1 MQCPFSTAGTVSSN
15 IIHINFMPQRFNTCI
30 ISQLLFSKLIYI
42 LFFFF
47 LVSKI
52 IFLCDRFIR
61 KQTLVN
67 GSTGN
72 VAFDDNGDRIN
83 AEYDIIN
90 VQNQTQISVGQYHY
104 SNVCIHDK
112 LFN

>member
-1 MQCPFSTAGTVSSN
+1 MYHFTIVIFQYSL
-15 IIHINFMPQRFNTCI
+15 HISLQF
-30 ISQLLFSKLIYI
+30 IY
-42 LFFFF
+42 
-47 LVSKI
+47 KI
-52 IFLCDRFIR
+52 FIFDRFIK
-61 KQTLVN
+61 KQSVN

-104 SNVCIHDK
+104 SYVSINRGLLNFIYRKTVYK
-112 LFN
+112 YQV

>member
-1 MQCPFSTAGTVSSN
+1 MPIFPCSQKN
-15 IIHINFMPQRFNTCI
+15 I
-30 ISQLLFSKLIYI
+30 S
-42 LFFFF
+42 
-47 LVSKI
+47 
-52 IFLCDRFIR
+52 LCDRFIK

-112 LFN
+112 FFNYTHMF

>member
-1 MQCPFSTAGTVSSN
+1 MDFVVDLKYMLVHVTYHFTIVIFQYN
-15 IIHINFMPQRFNTCI
+15 LHI
-30 ISQLLFSKLIYI
+30 S
-42 LFFFF
+42 
-47 LVSKI
+47 LVYKI
-52 IFLCDRFIR
+52 IFIFDRFIK
-61 KQTLVN
+61 KQTVN

-104 SNVCIHDK
+104 SNVRINRELLHFMYRQTVYK
-112 LFN
+112 YHL

>member
-1 MQCPFSTAGTVSSN
+1 MYHF
-15 IIHINFMPQRFNTCI
+15 IIV
-30 ISQLLFSKLIYI
+30 ISQYNLHIPLDTLFVYKMV
-42 LFFFF
+42 F
-47 LVSKI
+47 
-52 IFLCDRFIR
+52 IFDRFIK
-61 KQTLVN
+61 KQTVN

-104 SNVCIHDK
+104 SNVRINSK
-112 LFN
+112 LMNFMYRQIVYKYHL